1 MSESRPLRRS
11 LLFFPAARPD
21 RFAKALAT
29 GADCVCIDLEDAVA
43 EAAKEEA
50 RAAALGLLRGAGDG
64 AAEVVL
70 RVNSPRTPTG
80 LRDLLAVAESG
91 LSALTL
97 LLPKVASPE
106 EVRWIDELLAPGIPA
121 LRLMAMIESAR
132 GVAAAPE
139 IAAAPPRLAALVLGG
154 VDLSTELGAGME
166 WEPLLYARSRVVH
179 AAAAAEID
187 ALDTVFLDVGDLER
201 LGAEA
206 EHAVRLGFSGK
217 AAIHPTQIAPIHR
230 AFTPSDEEVR
240 RAREVVEAYERNRGG
255 VLLLHGRLV
264 ERPVVRRAERILA
277 RARGR
282 EGT

>member
-121 LRLMAMIESAR
+121 LRLMA
-132 GVAAAPE
+132 
-139 IAAAPPRLAALVLGG
+139 
-154 VDLSTELGAGME
+154 
-166 WEPLLYARSRVVH
+166 
-179 AAAAAEID
+179 
-187 ALDTVFLDVGDLER
+187 
-201 LGAEA
+201 
-206 EHAVRLGFSGK
+206 
-217 AAIHPTQIAPIHR
+217 
-230 AFTPSDEEVR
+230 
-240 RAREVVEAYERNRGG
+240 
-255 VLLLHGRLV
+255 
-264 ERPVVRRAERILA
+264 
-277 RARGR
+277 
-282 EGT
+282 